1 METADLILLAAVFGG
16 VMGVFVAIGIL
27 LHRRSGSGKS
37 ERWSAAVKKAPEP
50 PAPERKKGSKKSR
63 RSRRPRP
70 AYMMQKPLLAR
81 VATPLAAL
89 WKLGDTSQSRV
100 QELLVHAGIR
110 EKGAVEV
117 FLGAKFA
124 LALALPAATAAF
136 FLWRSNATG
145 ADVDYRRLFMFGV
158 GALCLGMMAPIMWL
172 RGKARRRVERIRLSL
187 PDALDLLIVCI
198 ESGLGLDAA
207 LLRISREMAEVAPE
221 FSEELVLLNLEI
233 SAGKPRE
240 ECLRNLAL
248 RSGCDE
254 VESLTARINQA
265 SKYGTNLGTS
275 LRIHSESLR
284 QKRRQEAEE
293 RAAKTSVKLLF
304 PLVFFIFPA
313 IFVVILGPAVANLW
327 EYFSTR

>member
-1 METADLILLAAVFGG
+1 MGGNLILIVVFGG
-16 VMGVFVAIGIL
+16 VLGVFL
-27 LHRRSGSGKS
+27 LVWLIVEKTSGSKADSRLSAGVTMAKAAPAQAAAHKGK
-37 ERWSAAVKKAPEP
+37 RRRAKGEP
-50 PAPERKKGSKKSR
+50 SGLVRLF
-63 RSRRPRP
+63 RSMASMWR
-70 AYMMQKPLLAR
+70 
-81 VATPLAAL
+81 
-89 WKLGDTSQSRV
+89 LGDSSQSRL
-100 QELLVHAGIR
+100 QEMLVHAGIR

-124 LALALPAATAAF
+124 LALALPAAIVAF
-136 FLWRSNATG
+136 LLWG
-145 ADVDYRRLFMFGV
+145 ANVKGLPINYRNLFMYACI
-158 GALCLGMMAPIMWL
+158 ALIMGLMIPNMWL
-172 RGKARRRVERIRLSL
+172 RGKAKKRVERIRLSL
-187 PDALDLLIVCI
+187 PDTLDLLIVCV

-207 LLRISREMAEVAPE
+207 LVRISREMHDVAPE
-221 FSEELVLLNLEI
+221 LCEELMLMNLEI

-265 SKYGTNLGTS
+265 AKFGTNLGNS

-293 RAAKTSVKLLF
+293 RAAKTTVKLLF

-313 IFVVILGPAVANLW
+313 IFVVILGPAVVKVAEMFLDKAG
-327 EYFSTR
+327 

>member
-1 METADLILLAAVFGG
+1 MGNIASLLIVSGSVGAALLIVWAILGKLGKNKSSDRWSGSVRKAVDPVSMPSAKKLAAKRAKKQNGEIMPVRLVRSMASMWRLGG
-16 VMGVFVAIGIL
+16 
-27 LHRRSGSGKS
+27 S
-37 ERWSAAVKKAPEP
+37 
-50 PAPERKKGSKKSR
+50 
-63 RSRRPRP
+63 
-70 AYMMQKPLLAR
+70 
-81 VATPLAAL
+81 
-89 WKLGDTSQSRV
+89 SQSRL
-100 QELLVHAGIR
+100 QEMLVHSGIR

-136 FLWRSNATG
+136 LLWGSNVRQTP
-145 ADVDYRRLFMFGV
+145 VNFRNLFMYACI
-158 GALCLGMMAPIMWL
+158 ALIAGLMIPNIWL
-172 RGKARRRVERIRLSL
+172 RGKAKRRIERIRLSL
-187 PDALDLLIVCI
+187 PDALDLMIVCV

-207 LLRISREMAEVAPE
+207 LVRISREMSDVAPE
-221 FSEELVLLNLEI
+221 FCEELVLLNLEI

-265 SKYGTNLGTS
+265 AKFGTNLGNS

-293 RAAKTSVKLLF
+293 RAAKTTVKLLF

-313 IFVVILGPAVANLW
+313 IFVVILGPAVVKVAEMFL
-327 EYFSTR
+327 

>member
-1 METADLILLAAVFGG
+1 MGGSPLVYLIVFAGVTGAFVVVGVLVQRMKTPRHVDRWQVGKQRSEAGPIEVKPIKRAKKPKAAGESLTARMA
-16 VMGVFVAIGIL
+16 
-27 LHRRSGSGKS
+27 
-37 ERWSAAVKKAPEP
+37 
-50 PAPERKKGSKKSR
+50 KGLGTVWR
-63 RSRRPRP
+63 
-70 AYMMQKPLLAR
+70 
-81 VATPLAAL
+81 
-89 WKLGDTSQSRV
+89 LGDTSQSRL

-124 LALALPAATAAF
+124 LALAMPAVAIAYF
-136 FLWRSNATG
+136 VWRANVTDLG
-145 ADVDYRRLFMFGV
+145 MNYRHLFMGSAMALVV
-158 GALCLGMMAPIMWL
+158 GLMLPQMWL
-172 RGKARRRVERIRLSL
+172 RGKARKRIEGIRFAL
-187 PDALDLLIVCI
+187 PDMLDLLIVCV

-207 LLRISREMAEVAPE
+207 LIRISREMQEVAPDLAE
-221 FSEELVLLNLEI
+221 DLVLLNLEI

-254 VESLTARINQA
+254 LESLTARINQA
-265 SKYGTNLGTS
+265 AKYGTNLGDS

-304 PLVFFIFPA
+304 PLVFCIFPA
-313 IFVVILGPAVANLW
+313 IFVVILGPAVVKIIDM
-327 EYFSTR
+327 FFK

>member
-1 METADLILLAAVFGG
+1 MLSGKLIILVGVFGAVAAVFILIYLLMSRKGQSDAVDRWTAG
-16 VMGVFVAIGIL
+16 SKAKKGPEPVKRELPQKNRAIGDSL
-27 LHRRSGSGKS
+27 AQRL
-37 ERWSAAVKKAPEP
+37 V
-50 PAPERKKGSKKSR
+50 
-63 RSRRPRP
+63 RP
-70 AYMMQKPLLAR
+70 LAR
-81 VATPLAAL
+81 L
-89 WKLGDTSQSRV
+89 WRVGDTSQSRV

-124 LALALPAATAAF
+124 LSLALPAAVLAF
-136 FLWRSNATG
+136 FMWRASATG
-145 ADVDYRRLFMFGV
+145 APIHLKTMVMYGA
-158 GALCLGMMAPIMWL
+158 GALILGMLMPNMWL
-172 RGKARRRVERIRLSL
+172 HSKAKKRIERVRLSL
-187 PDALDLLIVCI
+187 PDALDLLIVCV

-207 LLRISREMAEVAPE
+207 LVRISKELSDVAME
-221 FSEELVLLNLEI
+221 FCDELQLLTLEI

-248 RSGCDE
+248 RTGCDE

-265 SKYGTNLGTS
+265 ARYGTNLGHS

-313 IFVVILGPAVANLW
+313 IFIVILGPAVAKVVRQFL
-327 EYFSTR
+327 